1 MADARVPEKKGR
13 ILIKLVRAFIRDD
26 AVLNELLEGKESS
39 DGQVKQAIIDAI
51 DDWNTTPPLLAPV
64 TVATHPSER
73 LLVRGAAIELLMSAG
88 IFYGRN
94 NLNYSDGG
102 ITVADKDKGPIFQSF
117 AQQLIADY
125 ERKKQQL
132 KISQNIGMGYGQV
145 PSEYSAYA
153 ENDEHF

>member
-1 MADARVPEKKGR
+1 MADPNVPDKIGR
-13 ILIKLVRAFIRDD
+13 ILIRRVRAFIRDD

-39 DGQVKQAIIDAI
+39 DGQVKQALIDAV
-51 DDWNTTPPLLAPV
+51 DDWNTTAPILARV
-64 TVATHPSER
+64 TVATHPSQR

-102 ITVADKDKGPIFQSF
+102 ITVADKDKAPVFQAF

-125 ERKKQQL
+125 ERKKREL
-132 KISQNIGMGYGQV
+132 KVSQNVQMGWGQV
-145 PSEYSAYA
+145 PSEYSAFA